1 MKQVILQFIPIII
14 LFLVLAHSRKVAQFS
29 HSILG
34 KIVAISIIIF
44 YTYQNKILG
53 LLSCVL
59 FIFYIQ
65 SDSVENMLNIEES
78 ALDSSND
85 EDLPRDDSVYLT
97 NQKKQAKVKETM
109 ENYTESCKENINP
122 SGFAQHQ
129 FRAENCKGN
138 VLKYKDMTVPNDMAQ
153 HVFPELS
160 FIHEF
165 PCNPCNKTCNF
176 SIIESKIESEEKL
189 VKPIFSADT
198 M

>member
-14 LFLVLAHSRKVAQFS
+14 LFLVLAYSKKVAQFS
-29 HSILG
+29 NSILG
-34 KIVAISIIIF
+34 KIVAISIIVF

-53 LLSCVL
+53 LLACVL

-65 SDSVENMLNIEES
+65 SDSVENMLNIE
-78 ALDSSND
+78 DSVSTD
-85 EDLPRDDSVYLT
+85 AEDLS
-97 NQKKQAKVKETM
+97 NQKKQATKVKETM
-109 ENYTESCKENINP
+109 ENYTEMCKDSINP

-129 FRAENCKGN
+129 FRAENCKGK
-138 VLKYKDMTVPNDMAQ
+138 VLKYKDMAVPNDMAQ
-153 HVFPELS
+153 HIFPELS
-160 FIHEF
+160 FIDEF